1 MTAMLTSCTSH
12 PKEAAS
18 PPPGVNAGPDGKP
31 APFREPI
38 RLSSKDGVLEVRL
51 SAHQGTVNLD
61 TVKEPV
67 TNFLVFGYDL
77 IKGTS
82 SDGSTKGDNLYP
94 APTLRVDPGEQAD
107 RALRQRPSGP
117 DDQGLL
123 RSGDHSRRAVRCR
136 STRRRS
142 TEAPLNLH
150 THGLHVSPS
159 GNADNV
165 LLSIPAGMGNTYT
178 YDVPK
183 NMPNGLYW
191 YHSHRHT
198 MTAQQTYFGL
208 AGLLEIGRPDG
219 NLPLV
224 TQNDIPVRDMA
235 IQYNYVFDRN
245 GKGHQLNNYSWPQW
259 VSTAQAARGQPAGR
273 RHVSSRAW
281 PRSTSPIPPWAPSTS
296 HRGGPARCRR
306 RTTAARPSSCRPT

>member
-1 MTAMLTSCTSH
+1 MPAQPAGPGSRVFVALMLVITMIAAMTACSRD
-12 PKEAAS
+12 KEAPA
-18 PPPGVNAGPDGKP
+18 PQAGVNAGPDGKP
-31 APFREPI
+31 APFKEPV

-67 TNFLVFGYDL
+67 TNFLIFGYDL
-77 IKGTS
+77 IKGTA

-94 APTLRVDPGEQAD
+94 APTLRVDPGEKLIIHYDNDLQNLTIPDFYDPAMTPKGGEVPIYPP
-107 RALRQRPSGP
+107 AL
-117 DDQGLL
+117 
-123 RSGDHSRRAVRCR
+123 
-136 STRRRS
+136 
-142 TEAPLNLH
+142 TESPLNLH

-198 MTAQQTYFGL
+198 MTSQQTYAGL

-224 TQNDIPVRDMA
+224 TQNDIPIRNMA
-235 IQYNYVFDRN
+235 IQYNYRVRPQRQ
-245 GKGHQLNNYSWPQW
+245 GPPAQQLQLAT
-259 VSTAQAARGQPAGR
+259 VGEHAQTPGGLPTRR
-273 RHVSSRAW
+273 RHVPAEPGSGEHRRHRRW
-281 PRSTSPIPPWAPSTS
+281 GPST
-296 HRGGPARCRR
+296 
-306 RTTAARPSSCRPT
+306 

>member
-1 MTAMLTSCTSH
+1 M
-12 PKEAAS
+12 
-18 PPPGVNAGPDGKP
+18 
-31 APFREPI
+31 

-67 TNFLVFGYDL
+67 TNFLVFGFDL

-82 SDGSTKGDNLYP
+82 SDGSIKGDNLYP
-94 APTLRVDPGEQAD
+94 APTLRVDPGEKLIIHYDNDLQN
-107 RALRQRPSGP
+107 LTIP
-117 DDQGLL
+117 DFYDPAMTPKGGEVPIYPPPLKE
-123 RSGDHSRRAVRCR
+123 S
-136 STRRRS
+136 
-142 TEAPLNLH
+142 PLNLH

-198 MTAQQTYFGL
+198 MTSQQTYAGL
-208 AGLLEIGRPDG
+208 AGLSGDRP
-219 NLPLV
+219 P
-224 TQNDIPVRDMA
+224 
-235 IQYNYVFDRN
+235 
-245 GKGHQLNNYSWPQW
+245 
-259 VSTAQAARGQPAGR
+259 
-273 RHVSSRAW
+273 
-281 PRSTSPIPPWAPSTS
+281 
-296 HRGGPARCRR
+296 
-306 RTTAARPSSCRPT
+306 

>member
-1 MTAMLTSCTSH
+1 M
-12 PKEAAS
+12 
-18 PPPGVNAGPDGKP
+18 
-31 APFREPI
+31 
-38 RLSSKDGVLEVRL
+38 LEVRL

-82 SDGSTKGDNLYP
+82 SDGSTKGDNNYP
-94 APTLRVDPGEQAD
+94 APTLRVEPGERLIVHYD
-107 RALRQRPSGP
+107 NDL
-117 DDQGLL
+117 QGLNIQDFYDPAFTPTGGEVPIYPPML
-123 RSGDHSRRAVRCR
+123 
-136 STRRRS
+136 

-150 THGLHVSPS
+150 THGLHVSPQ

-183 NMPNGLYW
+183 TMPNGLYW

-198 MTAQQTYFGL
+198 MTAMQTYMGL

-224 TQNDIPVRDMA
+224 TKNNIPVRDMA
-235 IQYNYVFDRN
+235 IQYNFVFDRN
-245 GKGHQLNNYSWPQW
+245 GKRPSAQQLQLAA
-259 VSTAQAARGQPAGR
+259 VREHTETARGFTAGR
-273 RHVSSRAW
+273 RNLSAEPGPGEHR
-281 PRSTSPIPPWAPSTS
+281 RHRRRCPIPHALVGRSAVATQQPRPDAVHPAES
-296 HRGGPARCRR
+296 HVLRQPGEEGRRESGAAGEPARRAVHR
-306 RTTAARPSSCRPT
+306 QRPVPAGAEDQTRSD

>member
-1 MTAMLTSCTSH
+1 M
-12 PKEAAS
+12 
-18 PPPGVNAGPDGKP
+18 
-31 APFREPI
+31 
-38 RLSSKDGVLEVRL
+38 
-51 SAHQGTVNLD
+51 
-61 TVKEPV
+61 
-67 TNFLVFGYDL
+67 
-77 IKGTS
+77 
-82 SDGSTKGDNLYP
+82 
-94 APTLRVDPGEQAD
+94 
-107 RALRQRPSGP
+107 
-117 DDQGLL
+117 
-123 RSGDHSRRAVRCR
+123 RCR
-136 STRRRS
+136 SIRRAL
-142 TEAPLNLH
+142 TESPLNLH

-198 MTAQQTYFGL
+198 MTSQQTYAGL

-224 TQNDIPVRDMA
+224 TQNNIPIRNMA

-259 VSTAQAARGQPAGR
+259 VSTLEAARGIPTRR
-273 RHVSSRAW
+273 RHLSAEPGSGEHRRHRHGLPVSDAMV
-281 PRSTSPIPPWAPSTS
+281 
-296 HRGGPARCRR
+296 GGTAVAA
-306 RTTAARPSSCRPT
+306 TTIAVRPSSSRRT